1 MNTTLKKIAKW
12 GGILVIA
19 GFVIL
24 QLVPYGRSHTNPPV
38 QSEPNWDSQDTRA
51 LAERA
56 CFDCH
61 SNETTWLWYSNIAPF
76 SWLVQHDV
84 EEGRRILNFS
94 EWDQGGKPRELEEMA
109 EVLQR
114 GSMPPA
120 VYTPLHP
127 NAKLTP
133 AEVDQ
138 LIAGLNATVR
148 N

>member
-12 GGILVIA
+12 AGILLVVGLVVI
-19 GFVIL
+19 
-24 QLVPYGRSHTNPPV
+24 QLIPYGRDHTNPPV
-38 QSEPNWDSQDTRA
+38 QSEPNWDSPQTRA

-61 SNETTWLWYSNIAPF
+61 SNETEWPWYSNIAPF

-84 EEGRRILNFS
+84 NEGREILDFS
-94 EWDQGGKPRELEEMA
+94 EWDQGGRPREADEMW

-114 GSMPPA
+114 GNMPPA

-133 AEVDQ
+133 AEVEQ
-138 LIAGLNATVR
+138 LIAGFKATVR